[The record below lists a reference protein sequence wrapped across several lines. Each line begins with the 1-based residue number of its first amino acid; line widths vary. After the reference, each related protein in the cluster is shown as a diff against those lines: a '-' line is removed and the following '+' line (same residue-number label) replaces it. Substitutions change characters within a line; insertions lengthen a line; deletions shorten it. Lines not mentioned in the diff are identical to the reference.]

1 MYGSIGFVG
10 LGIHAL
16 ITHDFSKLS
25 RSWCEKTT
33 SPATKSARQ
42 VAKDITKAL
51 YWFAE
56 AAQHGDKRT
65 KKRLDVL
72 THKHL
77 EDVEL
82 LNESEAEEFN
92 ALFSSDETLP
102 F

>member
-1 MYGSIGFVG
+1 MAVEWYVKAANQGHTWAQNNLGNCYEKG
-10 LGIHAL
+10 LG
-16 ITHDFSKLS
+16 
-25 RSWCEKTT
+25 
-33 SPATKSARQ
+33 

-56 AAQHGDKRT
+56 AAQQGDKRA

-77 EDVEL
+77 EDMKL
-82 LNESEAEEFN
+82 LNEPEAEEFN
-92 ALFSSDETLP
+92 VSFSSNESVP